1 MNPLPDHYRST
12 VRSTLRFALL
22 MVLFALITGVLFQES
37 SKKLDYGKA
46 APGLHL
52 EAVLHLALVH
62 GHAFLV
68 TVLLPIAMAGAL
80 LLARKAGGGEVS
92 PRATAFLVRGYLPF
106 GTAAVALMLYK
117 GYAVLLA
124 VRGGN
129 TDLGDVYAGL
139 FGGVKAIRYSVYGVV
154 HIGMAVTLGWFCVAL
169 WRSLGR
175 ARAAE

>member
-1 MNPLPDHYRST
+1 MNPLPDHYRAT

-37 SKKLDYGKA
+37 SKKLGYDKA
-46 APGLHL
+46 GAGLHL

-68 TVLLPIAMAGAL
+68 TVLIPIAMAGAL
-80 LLARKAGGGEVS
+80 VLGRKAGGGEVS

-106 GTAAVALMLYK
+106 GTAAVLLMLYK

-124 VRGGN
+124 VRGGD
-129 TDLGDVYAGL
+129 TDLAAVYGGL
-139 FGGVKAIRYSVYGVV
+139 FGGVKALRYGIYGVV
-154 HIGMAVTLGWFCVAL
+154 HVGMAVTLGWFCVAL
-169 WRSLGR
+169 WRSLGGSR
-175 ARAAE
+175 AE

>member
-1 MNPLPDHYRST
+1 M
-12 VRSTLRFALL
+12 
-22 MVLFALITGVLFQES
+22 
-37 SKKLDYGKA
+37 
-46 APGLHL
+46 
-52 EAVLHLALVH
+52 H

-106 GTAAVALMLYK
+106 GTLAVLLMLYK

-129 TDLGDVYAGL
+129 TDLGAVYAGL
-139 FGGVKAIRYSVYGVV
+139 FGGVKALRHGIYGLV
-154 HIGMAVTLGWFCVAL
+154 HVGMAVTLGWFCVAL

-175 ARAAE
+175 SRSAA